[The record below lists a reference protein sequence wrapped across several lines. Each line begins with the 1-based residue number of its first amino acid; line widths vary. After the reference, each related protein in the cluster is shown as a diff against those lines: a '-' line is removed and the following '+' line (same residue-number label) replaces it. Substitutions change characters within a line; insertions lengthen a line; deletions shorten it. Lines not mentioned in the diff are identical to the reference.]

1 MKTRYLT
8 ITLTSILLTIPLACR
23 DAPSGGDHE
32 GEGEEPGVRLGIDE
46 TYDVVRKGVRLVLA
60 YDSNSSGFAGT
71 VQNVTDETVPAV
83 RVEVHLSN
91 GTELG
96 PTTRNDLK
104 PGRKIAVKL
113 PAKGQTFD
121 WWKAHAE
128 AGEGEGEHGGEGS
141 GEHAGEHEGERSGEH
156 K

>member
-8 ITLTSILLTIPLACR
+8 ITLTGILLTIPLACR
-23 DAPSGGDHE
+23 DTPGGGDRE
-32 GEGEEPGVRLGIDE
+32 DGGEEPGVRLGIDE
-46 TYDVVRKGVRLVLA
+46 TYDVVRKGVRLILA
-60 YDSNSSGFAGT
+60 YDSDSSGFAGT

-96 PTTRNDLK
+96 PTPRNDLK
-104 PGRKIAVKL
+104 PGTKIAVKL

-128 AGEGEGEHGGEGS
+128 AGEGEHGGEGS
-141 GEHAGEHEGERSGEH
+141 GEHAGEHEREHRGEH
-156 K
+156 N